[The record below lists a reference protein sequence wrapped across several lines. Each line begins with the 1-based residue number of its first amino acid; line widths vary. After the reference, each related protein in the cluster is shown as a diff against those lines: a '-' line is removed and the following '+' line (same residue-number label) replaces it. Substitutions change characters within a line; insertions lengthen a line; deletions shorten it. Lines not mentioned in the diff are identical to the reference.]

1 MKAKKAGVSKGR
13 ITLAGTLKCT
23 PRELALAELMA
34 LGWKPLDA
42 LVTLGMLPE
51 STDYDRAQVIAESYV
66 TRDCVQEAYSKRVAQ
81 LKGGIMIGTDGKIHP
96 SPTSAR
102 ANIGAKKK
110 AEGAAL
116 SDSEILNE
124 MWDTIK
130 SLDKDNPRRA
140 QLLETYYKTK
150 RRQGE
155 KDDDDATIHF
165 YLPRPECEHCP
176 LRDGVLISDPTIQ
189 SVEGKAAAR
198 REGVYKEPVPEVTG
212 FERRRGRPT
221 KEEAERIRRER
232 EAEEAEWNENKSQEW
247 L

>member
-1 MKAKKAGVSKGR
+1 MKAKRAEVTKTRIAIAG
-13 ITLAGTLKCT
+13 AYKCT

-42 LVTLGMLPE
+42 LVTLGLVPE
-51 STDYDRAQVIAESYV
+51 STEYDRAQVIAESYS
-66 TRDCVQEAYSKRVAQ
+66 TRDCVQDAYSKRVAQ

-96 SPTSAR
+96 SPTNAR
-102 ANIGAKKK
+102 ANAGRKK

-116 SDSEILNE
+116 SDMEILNE

-130 SLDKDNPRRA
+130 ALDKDNPRRA

-165 YLPRPECEHCP
+165 YLPKAECDNCP
-176 LRDGVLISDPTIQ
+176 LSKGVVISDPTIQ

-198 REGVYKEPVPEVTG
+198 REGTYVEPKPEPTG
-212 FERRRGRPT
+212 FEERRGRPT
-221 KEEAERIRRER
+221 KAEAERRRLERER
-232 EAEEAEWNENKSQEW
+232 QEAEEDPQEGQEW